1 MRMTSP
7 TPTLSLLAR
16 DVLSLA
22 SEKIAFHP
30 SLTLWGAC
38 CYAADDLAE
47 DGQRGLDE
55 LSDQMGCSW
64 EQGPL
69 FQQLS
74 LSGAE
79 ACEAVSA
86 LLQAATFP
94 DLSSTIP
101 APAPTVEA
109 LPEAQ
114 LPTAAVL
121 VAHAWELIDQARQ
134 HLGAHHEADVARLQI
149 DLEQL
154 GARLMA
160 EVEARSAF
168 SYREAAE

>member
-16 DVLSLA
+16 DLLLGA
-22 SEKIAFHP
+22 QARIEAAP
-30 SLTLWGAC
+30 SLTLWLAC
-38 CYAADDLAE
+38 FHQDHGPTLSHALSEVADLPADL
-47 DGQRGLDE
+47 LD
-55 LSDQMGCSW
+55 
-64 EQGPL
+64 
-69 FQQLS
+69 

-79 ACEAVSA
+79 ACEAVSS
-86 LLQAATFP
+86 LLQAAAFP
-94 DLSSTIP
+94 DLSPTVP

-114 LPTAAVL
+114 LLSATQL
-121 VAHAWELIDQARQ
+121 VAHAWALIDQARQ
-134 HLGAHHEADVARLQI
+134 HLGAHHEDDVARLQI

-160 EVEARSAF
+160 EVEARSAAF
-168 SYREAAE
+168 SCREAAE

>member
-1 MRMTSP
+1 MRMTS
-7 TPTLSLLAR
+7 PTLSLLAR
-16 DVLSLA
+16 DLLLEAQAHIEAHPQCTVGLA
-22 SEKIAFHP
+22 AHLAHHAPHP
-30 SLTLWGAC
+30 TSALEELFLLPS
-38 CYAADDLAE
+38 DL
-47 DGQRGLDE
+47 LD
-55 LSDQMGCSW
+55 
-64 EQGPL
+64 
-69 FQQLS
+69 

-79 ACEAVSA
+79 ACEAVSS
-86 LLQAATFP
+86 LLQAADYP
-94 DLSSTIP
+94 DLSPTIP

-114 LPTAAVL
+114 LLTAAGL

-160 EVEARSAF
+160 EVEGRSAAF
-168 SYREAAE
+168 SCREAAE